1 MNSTIL
7 DRFLFNA
14 FLTLGLAVVT
24 LVWISLA

>member
-1 MNSTIL
+1 MNTTFI

-14 FLTLGLAVVT
+14 FLILGLTVVT